1 MFFFLLSKPQNKE
14 VYLQKLDKIFENSLL
29 DPNSVIVI
37 VDANIKNKVTSS
49 ISYVHSNLDFVI
61 KTVHH
66 TINITTIK
74 TELFAIRCGINQV
87 IQISDTFYII
97 IITNAIYLTR

>member
-14 VYLQKLDKIFENSLL
+14 AYLQKLDKIFENSLL

-37 VDANIKNKVTSS
+37 IDASIKNKVTSS
-49 ISYVHSNLDFVI
+49 ISHVHSNLDFVI
-61 KTVHH
+61 KTDH
-66 TINITTIK
+66 TINVTTIE

-97 IITNAIYLTR
+97 IITNAIYLAR